1 MKRIAIFLTI
11 VILIVAS
18 VAYMFINYQIKN
30 ANLKKLN
37 EPYVNIYNKEI
48 NGSEVATLI
57 NRAIDN
63 NKKNNV
69 EKNEEGIYI
78 NNGENSINIEFSML
92 DDPFKVYNMETFYK
106 NDVMEFAHY
115 YSDVL
120 FKCTNIQYHQ
130 KTGRVSYLYIEQIT
144 E

>member
-30 ANLKKLN
+30 ANLKKIN
-37 EPYVNIYNKEI
+37 EPYLNIYNKKI

-92 DDPFKVYNMETFYK
+92 DDPYKVYYMETFYK